1 MNIPFHKAHIGQE
14 EVDSICKTLESG
26 WLTMGP
32 KTIEFENSFKDYI
45 GSDFAIS
52 VSSATA
58 ALHLALNA
66 INIKKDDEVIIPTNT
81 FISTSEVV
89 MYLGANPILCDIKN
103 TDHNIDETLI
113 PNLITPKTKA
123 IIPVH
128 FAGNPCNMDE
138 ICKIAESYNL
148 RIIEDA
154 AHALPSIYK
163 DQMIGTVSDATCFS
177 FYATKTLTTGEG
189 GMVTTNNLEIANK
202 IRLQRLHGISGD
214 AWNRY
219 SKKND
224 WYYEVV
230 DLGYKYN
237 TTDLQASIGLVQ
249 LKKLEWMKEKRKKIA
264 QKYIESFSGKIDFV
278 KSLSNNQSSWH
289 LFVIKIAN
297 RDQLYQKLQDAGI
310 STSVHFIPIHHHPY
324 YKKIFG
330 SDDSLYPIANNIYN
344 KSLSLPIYPSLTEE
358 EVDYIIKNVIK
369 YAQN

>member
-1 MNIPFHKAHIGQE
+1 MEIPFHKP
-14 EVDSICKTLESG
+14 SITAAEIKSVIDTLKTG

-32 KTIEFENSFKDYI
+32 KTISFELAFRKYI

-52 VSSATA
+52 LNSATA
-58 ALHLALNA
+58 GLHLSLNS
-66 INIKKDDEVIIPTNT
+66 IGVGKDDEVIVPTNT
-81 FISTSEVV
+81 FVSTAEAVAYS
-89 MYLGANPILCDIKN
+89 GAKPVLCDIEPDHHNIN
-103 TDHNIDETLI
+103 TDIIES
-113 PNLITPKTKA
+113 LITPKTKA

-128 FAGNPCNMDE
+128 FAGNPCNMDQ
-138 ICKIAESYNL
+138 IFKIATSNNL
-148 RIIEDA
+148 RVIEDA
-154 AHALPSIYK
+154 AHALPTVYK

-219 SKKND
+219 GKKND

-249 LKKLEWMKEKRKKIA
+249 LKKIEWMKEKRKKIA

-297 RDQLYQKLQDAGI
+297 RDQLYHKLKDAGI
-310 STSVHFIPIHHHPY
+310 RTSVHFIPLHHHPY
-324 YKKIFG
+324 YKKKFG
-330 SDDSLYPIANNIYN
+330 FDGSLYPVANNIYN